1 MKADILK
8 TGEAAI
14 LQLNAFGASST
25 AHCPPNNVATKSN
38 IENCIYKISKVKYY
52 TEHKKI
58 SWKNPKSLK
67 ENIYSLKSGE
77 KKTIK

>member
-38 IENCIYKISKVKYY
+38 IKNCIYKIPKVKYY
-52 TEHKKI
+52 TEQKKI
-58 SWKNPKSLK
+58 SLKKNLK
-67 ENIYSLKSGE
+67 VSKNIFSLKSV
-77 KKTIK
+77 K

>member
-1 MKADILK
+1 MFEQKWKSDLFE

-58 SWKNPKSLK
+58 S
-67 ENIYSLKSGE
+67 
-77 KKTIK
+77 